1 MANRSDTPNT
11 AEMEQLKT
19 KLRSAI
25 EPAAKELDDTSR
37 EQILA
42 RAEIEGWS
50 KSQADWLN
58 KLAKEPLFQ
67 AVADG
72 LPGAEALEQ
81 AYQLAKR
88 QLTVGYFDNALA
100 EGKNRYTAFLTVIDL
115 EKQIAERRGEE
126 APSYPDEILMAAC
139 RSVEQAASGG
149 ASSEEQIEAGYATI
163 RGLSSPAVN

>member
-1 MANRSDTPNT
+1 MANGSDIPTP
-11 AEMEQLKT
+11 AEMEKLKT
-19 KLRSAI
+19 KLRTEI

-72 LPGAEALEQ
+72 VPGAEALEQ
-81 AYQLAKR
+81 AYQQAKR

-115 EKQIAERRGEE
+115 EKQIAERRNE
-126 APSYPDEILMAAC
+126 AAPDYPDAVLMAAC
-139 RSVEQAASGG
+139 RSVEAAAANG
-149 ASSEEQIEAGYATI
+149 ASSEEQIEAGYASI
-163 RGLSSPAVN
+163 RSLSAPAVN